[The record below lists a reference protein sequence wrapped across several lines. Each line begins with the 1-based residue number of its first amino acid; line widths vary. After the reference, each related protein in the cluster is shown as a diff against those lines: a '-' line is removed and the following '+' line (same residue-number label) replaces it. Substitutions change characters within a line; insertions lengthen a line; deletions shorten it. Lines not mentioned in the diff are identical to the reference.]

1 MHCLMIGMEML
12 PKIVRVERETRSSSI
27 YRSIIVLSK
36 MYYCSSK
43 NSFDFS
49 LLLYN
54 WNTYLGN
61 IKNLKNESNLR
72 RENILKLLRKENL
85 KINKLMGLL
94 RPLLVLALSIKKFN
108 KL

>member
-1 MHCLMIGMEML
+1 
-12 PKIVRVERETRSSSI
+12 
-27 YRSIIVLSK
+27 

-43 NSFDFS
+43 NSLDFS

-54 WNTYLGN
+54 WNTYLRN
-61 IKNLKNESNLR
+61 IKNFKNESNLR
-72 RENILKLLRKENL
+72 RENISKLLRKENFKKI
-85 KINKLMGLL
+85 KINGLL

>member
-1 MHCLMIGMEML
+1 MIGMEML
-12 PKIVRVERETRSSSI
+12 PKIVRVERERPRALLFI
-27 YRSIIVLSK
+27 GVLLFFPK

-72 RENILKLLRKENL
+72 RENISKLLRKENL
-85 KINKLMGLL
+85 KINK
-94 RPLLVLALSIKKFN
+94 
-108 KL
+108 

>member
-1 MHCLMIGMEML
+1 
-12 PKIVRVERETRSSSI
+12 
-27 YRSIIVLSK
+27 
-36 MYYCSSK
+36 MYYCLSK

-49 LLLYN
+49 LLLYY
-54 WNTYLGN
+54 WNTYLRN

-108 KL
+108 TL

>member
-1 MHCLMIGMEML
+1 
-12 PKIVRVERETRSSSI
+12 
-27 YRSIIVLSK
+27 

-43 NSFDFS
+43 NSLDFS

-94 RPLLVLALSIKKFN
+94 RPLLVLALY
-108 KL
+108 